1 MNKPMRP
8 RDPVELAIFSN
19 LVAAVAEEACSALE
33 RTAYTTF
40 VKEANDFAV
49 ALADPSGTFF
59 AYPRK
64 SGVTTFIGLPLA
76 EVIASVEDWQPGDVL
91 LTNDPYTTG
100 GLVTH
105 SPDFNLIAPVFFD
118 GELVAFCWG
127 FLHSSDV
134 GGSTPGS
141 IAPSNR
147 EIFQEGIRIPPMKL
161 YRAGAFNKELYE
173 IIKANVRIPYQV
185 WGDINALMSSFH
197 VASQRLREIFAK
209 YGIERARDLMDEC
222 LRYAEA
228 KARAV
233 IAEIPSGTYRFTDYL
248 DDDIASSLP
257 VRICLSLTV
266 SGSDVHLDFTGTDP
280 QVLAAFNLATAGKP
294 SHAWLTIGLVH
305 YLLTEDPEIPLN
317 GGVLRP
323 LRVTAPA
330 GTLVHAVAPASLG
343 GRIVS
348 GIRVMDVTF
357 GALTQAVPDRVPAA
371 GAGQGMLPVIS
382 MPALATGG
390 RKVNILQPLVGGSGG
405 RPAVDGYD
413 GTDYSLGFLKN
424 SPIEVLE
431 SEMDVLVHRYHYL
444 TDSGGPGKYRGGL
457 GIGFTFEALLP
468 DTVLSMRGME
478 RTRFAPWGVHGGHC
492 GASTGPAVINRGRPT
507 ERHIVKLDVLRLDAG
522 DVVEIVTSGGGGY
535 RDPCERDPGQVARDV
550 RFGFVSRKVA
560 ETAYGVVLKRGSHD
574 LDLEKTAAKRGAI
587 KRKTRK
593 RPTFSLGAARDRY
606 DRLWTPGAYAQ
617 LQRIYATLPIHA
629 RIYAKRAI
637 MERALAAQ
645 GRRPRPMT
653 GADIRRAWTAA
664 RAKTGLQQGPAPP
677 GRS

>member
-1 MNKPMRP
+1 MNKLMRP

-19 LVAAVAEEACSALE
+19 LIAAVAEEACSALE

-76 EVIASVEDWQPGDVL
+76 EVIAGVERWQPGDVL

-105 SPDFNLIAPVFFD
+105 SPDFNLIAPVFFE
-118 GELVAFCWG
+118 GEVVAFCWG

-147 EIFQEGIRIPPMKL
+147 EIFQEGLRIPPMKI
-161 YRAGAFNKELYE
+161 YSAGVLNKELAE

-197 VASQRLREIFAK
+197 VAAGRLLEIFEK
-209 YGIERARDLMDEC
+209 YGRVRARELMDEC
-222 LRYAEA
+222 LQYAEA

-233 IAEIPSGTYRFTDYL
+233 IAEIPSGSYRFIDYL
-248 DDDIASSLP
+248 DDDISTSLP
-257 VRICLSLTV
+257 VRICLNLTV
-266 SGSDVHLDFTGTDP
+266 AGSDVHLDFTGTDP

-357 GALTQAVPDRVPAA
+357 GALTQAVPSRVPAA

-382 MPALATGG
+382 MPALASGG

-405 RPAVDGYD
+405 RPAADGYD

-444 TDSGGPGKYRGGL
+444 VDSGGAGNQRGGL
-457 GIGFTFEALLP
+457 GIGFSFEALLP

-492 GASTGPAVINRGRPT
+492 GAQTGPAIVNRGRKS
-507 ERHIVKLDVLRLDAG
+507 ERRISKLDVLRLEAG

-535 RDPCERDPGQVARDV
+535 GDPCERDPTHVARDV
-550 RFGFVSRKVA
+550 LFGFVSRKVA
-560 ETAYGVVLKRGSHD
+560 ETAYGIVFRRDSGDVD
-574 LDLEKTAAKRGAI
+574 LAGTVAKRRAI
-587 KRKTRK
+587 RK
-593 RPTFSLGAARDRY
+593 RQGKRTTFDLGAARNQY
-606 DRLWTPGAYAQ
+606 DQRWTKEAYAQ
-617 LQRIYATLPIHA
+617 LQRIYATLPVHA

-637 MERALAAQ
+637 MERVLAAAPP
-645 GRRPRPMT
+645 RRPLT

-664 RAKTGLQQGPAPP
+664 RAAAGL
-677 GRS
+677 SKS

>member
-8 RDPVELAIFSN
+8 RDPIELAIFSN
-19 LVAAVAEEACSALE
+19 LIAAVAEEACSALE

-64 SGVTTFIGLPLA
+64 SGVTTFIGLPIA

-105 SPDFNLIAPVFFD
+105 SPDFNLIAPVFHD
-118 GELVAFCWG
+118 NELVAFCWG

-147 EIFQEGIRIPPMKL
+147 EIFQEGLRIPPMKL
-161 YRAGAFNKELYE
+161 YRAGVFNDELAA

-185 WGDINALMSSFH
+185 WGDINALISSFH
-197 VASQRLREIFAK
+197 VASQRLLEIFDK
-209 YGIERARDLMDEC
+209 YGIARARQLIDEC

-228 KARAV
+228 KARTV
-233 IAEIPSGTYRFTDYL
+233 IAEIPSGSYRFTDFL
-248 DDDIASSLP
+248 DDDIGSSLP
-257 VRICLSLTV
+257 VRICLELTV
-266 SGSDVHLDFTGTDP
+266 AGSDVHLDFTGTDP

-305 YLLTEDPEIPLN
+305 YLITEDPEIPLN

-444 TDSGGPGKYRGGL
+444 MDSGGAGKHRGGL

-492 GASTGPAVINRGRPT
+492 GAQTGPAIVNRGRPT
-507 ERHIVKLDVLRLDAG
+507 ERRIAKLDVLRLEAG

-535 RDPCERDPGQVARDV
+535 RDPRERDPEQVARDV
-550 RFGFVSRKVA
+550 LFGFVSCKVA
-560 ETAYGVVLKRGSHD
+560 ETEYGIVFRRGSWD
-574 LDLEKTAAKRGAI
+574 VDLERTAAKRRAM
-587 KRKTRK
+587 RRRARK
-593 RPTFSLGAARDRY
+593 RATFNLGAAREQY
-606 DRLWTPGAYAQ
+606 DRLWTTSAYSQ
-617 LQRIYATLPIHA
+617 LQRIYTTLPVHA
-629 RIYAKRAI
+629 RIYAKRVI
-637 MERALAAQ
+637 MEHALAARGS
-645 GRRPRPMT
+645 GRGPIT

-664 RAKTGLQQGPAPP
+664 RAAAGLQQ
-677 GRS
+677 R